1 MKLNLNKQL
10 NYNLRD
16 IINKYINFTLK
27 ISHNAAVPKKKN
39 EKFSQIETDSYLCIC
54 AALDR
59 IDDLVQYCNSLNIEQ
74 TKEGIFELCNL
85 LTHGQTLI
93 DCITQIGKIFNVKYE
108 TKNDVSSFQNPGES
122 GDGNDEEYF
131 KYIRSLCSVHPLNT
145 NSHGI
150 YQGTNPEWCPY
161 VGFLGRGNP
170 LLFDKESNGA
180 DFYARVY
187 KYEDNDEK
195 ILSTHTKTIY
205 LKINEIFQYIEKRYN
220 FLEQITLAAER
231 YFKEKIENLR
241 NKHIKTPKEFDDYF
255 DYLFELQKAVMER
268 CGDDKRAVVK
278 EWIAIFKTKYEEPY
292 LQKHLEDYQNAI
304 KEEIKK
310 IHKRLQ
316 DLIFEDDEINLELFS
331 DLHSPSGY
339 HYQLEKIGNLYPA
352 FSMEVEKDN
361 KCKFINAKP
370 EINTNKMNKM
380 LSILDEG
387 IKQKMDIET
396 LMEVA
401 KELDQKYKIDY
412 YEWPRLQLKILE
424 PAFQNCFKFNYYTN
438 EWKLYLQAQ
447 IALWLYDKVNRI

>member
-1 MKLNLNKQL
+1 MKLNLNKNL
-10 NYNLRD
+10 NSSLRD
-16 IINKYINFTLK
+16 IINKYLNFTLK
-27 ISHNAAVPKKKN
+27 ISHSTTIPKKKN
-39 EKFSQIETDSYLCIC
+39 EKSSQIETDSYLCIC

-59 IDDLVQYCNSLNIEQ
+59 IDDLVQYCNSLNVEQ
-74 TKEGIFELCNL
+74 SKEGIFELCNL
-85 LTHGQTLI
+85 LTHSQTLI

-108 TKNDVSSFQNPGES
+108 TKNDISSFQNQGES

-161 VGFLGRGNP
+161 VGFLSQGNP
-170 LLFDKESNGA
+170 LLFDKESNDS
-180 DFYARVY
+180 DFYARIY
-187 KYEDNDEK
+187 KYEDSDEK

-205 LKINEIFQYIEKRYN
+205 LKTNEIFHYIEKRYN

-241 NKHIKTPKEFDDYF
+241 IKHIKTPEEFNDYF
-255 DYLFELQKAVMER
+255 EYLFELQQAVMER
-268 CGDDKRAVVK
+268 CGDDKYYVVK
-278 EWIAIFKTKYEEPY
+278 EWIAIFKTKYEDPY
-292 LQKHLEDYQNAI
+292 LQIHLEDYQKAV

-310 IHKRLQ
+310 IHQRLQ
-316 DLIFEDDEINLELFS
+316 DLAFEDEEINLELFS
-331 DLHSPSGY
+331 DLKTPSGY
-339 HYQLEKIGNLYPA
+339 NYQLEKIGLLYPA
-352 FSMEVEKDN
+352 YSMEVEKDN
-361 KCKFINAKP
+361 KCEFIDVKS
-370 EINTNKMNKM
+370 EININRLKQM

-387 IKQKMDIET
+387 IKQQMGIET

-401 KELDQKYKIDY
+401 KELDQKYKIGY

-438 EWKLYLQAQ
+438 EWKLYLQVQ
-447 IALWLYDKVNRI
+447 IALCLFYKVNKI